1 MNVRWML
8 CLALGA
14 ASQVHAAENTTA
26 QDIAMLPPYCDAKM
40 GRQAPEAVAM
50 WREKMGHENWIHMH
64 HYCSGLIELNRY
76 YHGATGRQKANLGSA
91 VNEFS
96 GMIKGWTP
104 DFYLRPEAHL
114 NRGRAYKLMGHAGQA
129 LVDFQKAL
137 ELDPRLA
144 PASIELADLYKK
156 MGKKNE
162 ALAVLKSG
170 IEHNPDTKSLRR
182 RYTELGGDPK
192 TLIIPAVP
200 PAAVTEPADPAASAG
215 TAKPELAKPKATSE
229 DAVQPDPKAEVVE
242 KPPVQLIEP
251 KIGSPKNPYCRFCPD

>member
-8 CLALGA
+8 YLALGA
-14 ASQVHAAENTTA
+14 ASQVHAALDTTA
-26 QDIAMLPPYCDAKM
+26 QEIAMLPAYCDAKM

-50 WREKMGHENWIHMH
+50 WRDKMGFDNWIHMH
-64 HYCSGLIELNRY
+64 HYCGGLIELNRY
-76 YHGATGRQKANLGSA
+76 YRGATGRQTANLGNA

-96 GMIKGWTP
+96 GMIKAWTP

-114 NRGRAYKLMGHAGQA
+114 NRGRAYKFMHHDGQA
-129 LVDFQKAL
+129 LVDFQKAI

-156 MGKKNE
+156 LGKKNE

-182 RYTELGGDPK
+182 RYAELGGDPK
-192 TLIIPAVP
+192 ALIIPAVP
-200 PAAVTEPADPAASAG
+200 PAAATVPADPAASAG
-215 TAKPELAKPKATSE
+215 TAKPELAKPEAGSA
-229 DAVQPDPKAEVVE
+229 DAQPDPKSEMAE

-251 KIGSPKNPYCRFCPD
+251 KIGSPKNPYCRFCAD